1 MSSSSSPSQLPPAS
15 LAMAQPLSTSAS
27 PAPAPAQ
34 AQAPVQQQPESQQQ
48 PQPSVAEPS
57 AAATAAAALPDP
69 ASTALP
75 PPPVVPLPTQIGLP
89 AKLDHV
95 DSASSVVAEP
105 PTPLPSASLAAGTG
119 PVTAAAAPPVSNGVN
134 GANGHAEAGAVEDAS
149 LASYNVEA
157 ERAVEHDHAHPGL
170 GMYHA
175 NAPSAPGEHSSAVDV
190 LADVAMGEAA
200 LGLADFASGAG
211 SGDVREGSPAV
222 PVEAPATT
230 AATAAA
236 ESPSLKRAAPDE
248 STDYVSA
255 GGAAAGTGDAVE
267 DREAK
272 RLKVESDVRSR
283 VFFSR
288 STGHAY

>member
-1 MSSSSSPSQLPPAS
+1 MSSSSSPSSQLPPAS
-15 LAMAQPLSTSAS
+15 LAMTQPLSTSAS

-119 PVTAAAAPPVSNGVN
+119 PVTVSNGVN

-200 LGLADFASGAG
+200 LGLAGFASGAG

>member
-1 MSSSSSPSQLPPAS
+1 
-15 LAMAQPLSTSAS
+15 MAQPLSTSDS

-34 AQAPVQQQPESQQQ
+34 AQLQQPESQPQ

-57 AAATAAAALPDP
+57 AAATAAAAMPDP

-105 PTPLPSASLAAGTG
+105 PTPLPSASLTAGTG
-119 PVTAAAAPPVSNGVN
+119 PVTAAPPVSNGVN
-134 GANGHAEAGAVEDAS
+134 GANGHAETAAMASATAEDGS
-149 LASYNVEA
+149 SESYNVEA

-175 NAPSAPGEHSSAVDV
+175 SAPAAPGEHSSAVDV

-230 AATAAA
+230 AAAAV

-255 GGAAAGTGDAVE
+255 GGVAAGTGDAVE

-288 STGHAY
+288 STGLAY

>member
-1 MSSSSSPSQLPPAS
+1 M
-15 LAMAQPLSTSAS
+15 
-27 PAPAPAQ
+27 
-34 AQAPVQQQPESQQQ
+34 
-48 PQPSVAEPS
+48 
-57 AAATAAAALPDP
+57 PDP

-119 PVTAAAAPPVSNGVN
+119 PVTAAAPPVSNGVN
-134 GANGHAEAGAVEDAS
+134 GANGHAEAGAGAPAPVEDAS
-149 LASYNVEA
+149 SESYNVEA

-175 NAPSAPGEHSSAVDV
+175 TAPTAPGEHSSAVDV

-222 PVEAPATT
+222 PVEAPA
-230 AATAAA
+230 AAA
-236 ESPSLKRAAPDE
+236 APAPADSPSLKRAAPDE

-255 GGAAAGTGDAVE
+255 GGAAAGTGEVVE

-288 STGHAY
+288 STGLAY

>member
-1 MSSSSSPSQLPPAS
+1 
-15 LAMAQPLSTSAS
+15 MAQPLSTSAS
-27 PAPAPAQ
+27 PAPAAAQ
-34 AQAPVQQQPESQQQ
+34 AQPQVQQQQQQPESQQQ

-95 DSASSVVAEP
+95 DSASSVVVEP

-119 PVTAAAAPPVSNGVN
+119 PVTPAAAPPVSNGVN

-149 LASYNVEA
+149 LESYNVEA

-175 NAPSAPGEHSSAVDV
+175 NAPTAPGEHSSAVDV

-222 PVEAPATT
+222 PVEAPA
-230 AATAAA
+230 AAPAS

-255 GGAAAGTGDAVE
+255 GSAAAGTGDAVE

-272 RLKVESDVRSR
+272 RLKVEADVRSR